1 MTDMERMKGNAPEEM
16 AGAEE
21 MDRLFR
27 ETDFLSEN
35 PGFKTDWLWR
45 KFQAKVAK
53 RGRMIPEAEDE
64 ERELTGEELEG
75 LAAAGQD
82 AAAGIPEALRNIIKH

>member
-1 MTDMERMKGNAPEEM
+1 MTDIERMKGNVTEEM

-27 ETDFLSEN
+27 ETDFSSEN
-35 PGFKTDWLWR
+35 PGFKANRLWQ
-45 KFQAKVAK
+45 KFQSKVAK
-53 RGRMIPEAEDE
+53 RGRMIPEAEDD

-82 AAAGIPEALRNIIKH
+82 AVAGIPEALRNIIKH

>member
-1 MTDMERMKGNAPEEM
+1 MTDVERMKGNAPEEM

-35 PGFKTDWLWR
+35 PGFKTDRLWR

-53 RGRMIPEAEDE
+53 RGRMIPEAEDD

-82 AAAGIPEALRNIIKH
+82 AAAGIPETLRNIIKQ